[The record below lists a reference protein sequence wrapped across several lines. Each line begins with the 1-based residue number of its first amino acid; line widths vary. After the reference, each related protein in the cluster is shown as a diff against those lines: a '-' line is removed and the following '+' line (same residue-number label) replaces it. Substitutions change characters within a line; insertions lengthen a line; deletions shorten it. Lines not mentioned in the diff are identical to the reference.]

1 MKQAIVVIVAAL
13 VLLAGGTF
21 FVLMQGQ
28 PPIGLQPAPEAPK
41 QSDEEIGDPI
51 VARAR
56 VEPLHSA
63 ALNFVTKG
71 IVPEGLV
78 AEVAVAE
85 GDTVEKGALLAR
97 IDSRE
102 LQLRLEAAKAGLAQ
116 AQANYD
122 QLMVGATPSEIAQAR
137 AQIAQAEAKTKAA
150 VNSVTPQ
157 DTAAAQAQ
165 LDEAQANLALLESGP
180 KATRV
185 RVAQAVLDRAQ
196 ARLQSERDSLSAT
209 KTDAQLQVEQSANE
223 LRDRQADYS
232 RIYWE
237 NQSLAGELDQQQ
249 IDREASA
256 QRALQDAE
264 KALAQAQLA
273 YEQAC
278 QAEITNMAAAEAD
291 VQSAQ
296 AALEEE
302 QAGAETAEIAA
313 ARARVAQAEANLSKL
328 HGGSHAASIQA
339 ASAEVAGAQAALEEL
354 TTGPREVDLAG
365 RAAQVR
371 LAEALLKQSELALEL
386 AALRAP
392 IAGTIV
398 KVSIKVGEIPS
409 ISEPAIILADLS
421 SAQIVTENLSESNII
436 RVAEG
441 NPVMITFDA
450 LPGYELPGRLSH
462 ISAIG
467 ENSLDSRAVTY
478 KAIITPVRQDSRL
491 RWNMSASVSIGT
503 TKTAALDS
511 TDTGQTSNTPSE
523 NGE

>member
-1 MKQAIVVIVAAL
+1 MKQAIVVIVGAL

-21 FVLMQGQ
+21 LVLLQGQ
-28 PPIGLQPAPEAPK
+28 PPISFQSALEAP
-41 QSDEEIGDPI
+41 QSDAEAGDPI

-63 ALNFVTKG
+63 ALSFATKG

-85 GDTVEKGALLAR
+85 GDKVEKGALLAR

-122 QLMVGATPSEIAQAR
+122 QLMAGASPSEIAQAR
-137 AQIAQAEAKTKAA
+137 AQIAQAEAKTQAA

-165 LDEAQANLALLESGP
+165 LDEARANLARLESGP
-180 KATRV
+180 KGTRV
-185 RVAQAVLDRAQ
+185 RVAQAALDRAR
-196 ARLQSERDSLSAT
+196 ARLQSERDSLSAA
-209 KTDAQLQVEQSANE
+209 KTDAQLQVEQSANA

-249 IDREASA
+249 IDREAAA

-264 KALAQAQLA
+264 KALGQAQVA
-273 YEQAC
+273 YDQAR
-278 QAEITNMAAAEAD
+278 QAEITDMAAAEAD

-296 AALEEE
+296 AALEESM
-302 QAGAETAEIAA
+302 AGAESSEIAA
-313 ARARVAQAEANLSKL
+313 ARARVAQAEANLSSL
-328 HGGSHAASIQA
+328 HGGSRAAEVQA
-339 ASAEVAGAQAALEEL
+339 ASAEVAGAQAALEQL

-371 LAEALLKQSELALEL
+371 LAQALLKQSELALEL

-398 KVSIKVGEIPS
+398 KVSIKVGELPS

-421 SAQIVTENLSESNII
+421 SAQIVTENLSENNIMHI
-436 RVAEG
+436 AEG
-441 NPVMITFDA
+441 DPVMITFDA
-450 LPGYELPGRLSH
+450 LPGYKLPGRLSH

-467 ENSLDSRAVTY
+467 ESSLDSRAVTY
-478 KAIITPVRQDSRL
+478 KAIITPAWQDPRL
-491 RWNMSASVSIGT
+491 RWNMSASVSIE
-503 TKTAALDS
+503 TAKAAVPGS
-511 TDTGQTSNTPSE
+511 TDKGQTLSTPSE